1 MIKTVIYT
9 YLGTNGT
16 ISTPIYLEGI
26 YSVKNYNL
34 IAEMGKVLTKDGIN
48 TYGHITVPENE
59 LDQWYEIDGQI

>member
-1 MIKTVIYT
+1 MTKTIIYT

-34 IAEMGKVLTKDGIN
+34 IADEDKLLTKDVIKF
-48 TYGHITVPENE
+48 YERITVTENE
-59 LDQWYEIDGQI
+59 LDQWYEIDK

>member
-1 MIKTVIYT
+1 MIKNIIYT

-26 YSVKNYNL
+26 YSIKKYNL
-34 IAEMGKVLTKDGIN
+34 IADKDKLLTKDGIN

-59 LDQWYEIDGQI
+59 LNDWYEIDK

>member
-1 MIKTVIYT
+1 MTKTIIYT

-34 IAEMGKVLTKDGIN
+34 IADEDKLLTKDGIKF
-48 TYGHITVPENE
+48 YESITVPENE
-59 LDQWYEIDGQI
+59 LDQWYEIDK